1 MRELK
6 CVVTGASS
14 GIGKEI
20 SIELSKYSKHI
31 YIIARSINKL
41 EDVHDSIIQNECEC
55 TIVPLDLTEAN
66 GIENLSSQ
74 LLKKEKAIDILML
87 SAGVINELSPI
98 VSIELTKLKEILSV
112 NFLANFR
119 MIKCFH
125 PLLKNSAFSKIGV
138 ISSLKNI
145 SKEQYWGIYQ
155 PIMTALNDLLL
166 IYAKE
171 NKDIKLNIFSPEAVN
186 TKFREII
193 MPGEDKSKISSPID
207 TAIRIVNYIIETK
220 NSGEII
226 NI

>member
-1 MRELK
+1 MHIINTFIL
-6 CVVTGASS
+6 
-14 GIGKEI
+14 I
-20 SIELSKYSKHI
+20 STNY
-31 YIIARSINKL
+31 
-41 EDVHDSIIQNECEC
+41 
-55 TIVPLDLTEAN
+55 
-66 GIENLSSQ
+66 
-74 LLKKEKAIDILML
+74 LKKEKAIDILML

-207 TAIRIVNYIIETK
+207 TATRIVNYIIETK